1 MEAWDFGQNCVVCG
15 NPTTDRHHIFY
26 GTANRKISE
35 KYGYVIPL
43 CRKHHT
49 GPMGIHFNKPMD
61 AHWKRMAQIHFEEN
75 HGTREEFI
83 KTFGRSYL

>member
-1 MEAWDFGQNCVVCG
+1 MEAWDFGKACVVCG
-15 NPTTDRHHIFY
+15 DPTADRHHIFY

-35 KYGYVIPL
+35 RYGYVIPL

-49 GPMGIHFNKPMD
+49 GPDGIHFNKAMD
-61 AHWKRMAQIHFEEN
+61 DHWKRLAQIHFEEN
-75 HGTREEFI
+75 YGTRSGFI